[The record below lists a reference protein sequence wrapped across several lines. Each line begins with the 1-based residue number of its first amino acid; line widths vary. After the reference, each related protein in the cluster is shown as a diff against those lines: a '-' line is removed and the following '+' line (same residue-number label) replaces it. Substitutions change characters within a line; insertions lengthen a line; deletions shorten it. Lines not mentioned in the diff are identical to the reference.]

1 MDDRSN
7 ERRGDRGGGGP
18 PETQWLDLEITKVIQ
33 GRAEALVRA
42 AAEEILRDAMK
53 ARLLERLGPRLQA
66 VGRLVADELADDIEA
81 NLDIEARIA
90 ARREARRSLDG
101 RIAEALA
108 NKPEEP
114 KEPRES

>member
-1 MDDRSN
+1 MITEAGMDDRSN
-7 ERRGDRGGGGP
+7 ERGGRGGP

-42 AAEEILRDAMK
+42 AAEEILKDAMK

-114 KEPRES
+114 KEA